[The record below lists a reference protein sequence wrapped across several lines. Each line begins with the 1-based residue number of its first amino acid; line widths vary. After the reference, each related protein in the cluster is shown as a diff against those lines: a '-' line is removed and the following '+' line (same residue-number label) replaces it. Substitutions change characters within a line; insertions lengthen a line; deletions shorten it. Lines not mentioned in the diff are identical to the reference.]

1 MKRPIIAS
9 GRSCHPIL
17 WAVKVE
23 SIADRRPLAVAP
35 RNMAGC
41 RNSLVHGDDTV
52 DLAIMRDMVEQ
63 HLDKLLGFV
72 SAVRTRLG

>member
-1 MKRPIIAS
+1 
-9 GRSCHPIL
+9 
-17 WAVKVE
+17 VKVE

-52 DLAIMRDMVEQ
+52 DLAIVRGVVEQ